1 MIDKKLERI
10 DKEVDKLKIRIKDAN
25 EFKVRDEVF
34 DVPTLKALYYLAS
47 RNIIGA
53 LGGVISTGKEANVFH
68 ALGPSQAELA
78 VKIYRIQTSDFKAMQ
93 DYITGDPRFQNIR
106 RTKKD
111 IVFAWTKKE
120 YRNLIRACKAKV
132 RVPEPKGYERNIL
145 VMEFMGHGGV
155 PFPLLK
161 GAVNE
166 IEDIEAVYNVTIK
179 YIKRLYTDADLVHAD
194 LSEYNILYDRQNGPI
209 FIDMGQSVTLNHP
222 NAEEF
227 LQRDLRN
234 IIKFF
239 SENGVYASFEKTL
252 KEIKDDREHK
262 GPVR

>member
-1 MIDKKLERI
+1 M
-10 DKEVDKLKIRIKDAN
+10 
-25 EFKVRDEVF
+25 
-34 DVPTLKALYYLAS
+34 
-47 RNIIGA
+47 
-53 LGGVISTGKEANVFH
+53 
-68 ALGPSQAELA
+68 
-78 VKIYRIQTSDFKAMQ
+78 
-93 DYITGDPRFQNIR
+93 
-106 RTKKD
+106 
-111 IVFAWTKKE
+111 
-120 YRNLIRACKAKV
+120 

-166 IEDIEAVYNVTIK
+166 IEDIEAVYNVIIK

-239 SENGVYASFEKTL
+239 SENGVYASFDKTL

-262 GPVR
+262 GPRTIELEC